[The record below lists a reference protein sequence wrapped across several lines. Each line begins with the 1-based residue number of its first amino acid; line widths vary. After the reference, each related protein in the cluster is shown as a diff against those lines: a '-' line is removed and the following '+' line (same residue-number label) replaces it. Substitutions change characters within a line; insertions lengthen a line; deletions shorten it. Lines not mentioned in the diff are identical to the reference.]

1 MTRKLVVLALGLA
14 ALVAVSATALAVVP
28 GENPFPAAK
37 VSDVFVR
44 GSTVTAASSA
54 LGAGVLT
61 GYFAR
66 GDTVVFRAFAGSTK
80 DGSIVTDKDA
90 KYFYVQVP
98 GQPPLKLAYDASNAL
113 WPWTASWKVPADFPL
128 GTVNFKILVQ
138 TNKKQ
143 YGSFQQMPVA
153 TSQLT
158 VTAAAPAA

>member
-14 ALVAVSATALAVVP
+14 AVVVVSATALAVVP

-44 GSTVTAASSA
+44 GSTVTATSNA
-54 LGAGVLT
+54 LGGGLLT

-80 DGSIVTDKDA
+80 DGSTITDKDA
-90 KYFYVQVP
+90 KYFYVQIP
-98 GQPPLKLAYDASNAL
+98 GQSPLKLAYDASNAQ

-128 GTVNFKILVQ
+128 GIVNFKILVQ
-138 TNKKQ
+138 TKKKQ

-153 TSQLT
+153 TAQLNI
-158 VTAAAPAA
+158 TAAAPTA